1 MGQPKCRKQKLKLMP
16 PPLRKS
22 KAPSGRR
29 KKKSMG
35 PKSKRQKMAP
45 MVPETEPQLKK
56 MELVKK
62 RKVRAKKTW
71 AKKPKEKREKKRK
84 MVRAKKKRKEMTKF
98 LFLLSPNLVIS
109 YYIYQIRHLIIISA
123 LLTKKRGK
131 KRSTASVRN
140 IPQSNGSKNAQ
151 KSLSNARNARPIL
164 PLKKTTEH
172 LVRKRTKIL
181 PRDGVFSQKN
191 KKESFLPPL
200 KTKQTKISLI
210 KSNEKNK
217 NFALF
222 CSCEFVLEI
231 NTPEEKNEKK
241 NLKVELKEKKMVF
254 ERIKHFDLE
263 YVY

>member
-1 MGQPKCRKQKLKLMP
+1 MG
-16 PPLRKS
+16 
-22 KAPSGRR
+22 
-29 KKKSMG
+29 
-35 PKSKRQKMAP
+35 
-45 MVPETEPQLKK
+45 
-56 MELVKK
+56 
-62 RKVRAKKTW
+62 
-71 AKKPKEKREKKRK
+71 EKKRK

-151 KSLSNARNARPIL
+151 KIPIQRAKCQTN
-164 PLKKTTEH
+164 PPSKKTTEH
-172 LVRKRTKIL
+172 LVTKRTKIL

-200 KTKQTKISLI
+200 KTKQKFPLSNRTK
-210 KSNEKNK
+210 KQ

-231 NTPEEKNEKK
+231 NNTRRRNEKK
-241 NLKVELKEKKMVF
+241 
-254 ERIKHFDLE
+254 I
-263 YVY
+263 

>member
-1 MGQPKCRKQKLKLMP
+1 MG
-16 PPLRKS
+16 
-22 KAPSGRR
+22 
-29 KKKSMG
+29 
-35 PKSKRQKMAP
+35 
-45 MVPETEPQLKK
+45 
-56 MELVKK
+56 
-62 RKVRAKKTW
+62 
-71 AKKPKEKREKKRK
+71 EKKRK

-151 KSLSNARNARPIL
+151 KIPIQRAKCQTN
-164 PLKKTTEH
+164 PPSKKKTTEH

-200 KTKQTKISLI
+200 KTKQKFPLSNRTKKTKLCII
-210 KSNEKNK
+210 
-217 NFALF
+217 LF
-222 CSCEFVLEI
+222 L
-231 NTPEEKNEKK
+231 
-241 NLKVELKEKKMVF
+241 
-254 ERIKHFDLE
+254 
-263 YVY
+263 